1 MTITISAVALFLCG
15 GLGIFGRVTDIEMSE
30 CEQKLINCC
39 TRNSKD
45 YYIDKLKV
53 KSYYNN
59 EHNLNGKRK

>member
-15 GLGIFGRVTDIEMSE
+15 DLGIFGRGTDTAVSD
-30 CEQKLINCC
+30 CEQKLIGYC